1 MAVSEDPSVS
11 FFLFLVEHVLNQN
24 LINSLDAK
32 DGLADVY
39 GLLTNVSLRPLLSAA
54 VGVMWCGVVQIE
66 VVFTSNGE
74 SADMYV
80 ERLTEELKD
89 AGCPNVMVS
98 SCSDCH

>member
-1 MAVSEDPSVS
+1 M
-11 FFLFLVEHVLNQN
+11 
-24 LINSLDAK
+24 
-32 DGLADVY
+32 
-39 GLLTNVSLRPLLSAA
+39 
-54 VGVMWCGVVQIE
+54 VQIE

-98 SCSDCH
+98 PSFEVYINRAGVCVTSISKRNNRRSMTRR